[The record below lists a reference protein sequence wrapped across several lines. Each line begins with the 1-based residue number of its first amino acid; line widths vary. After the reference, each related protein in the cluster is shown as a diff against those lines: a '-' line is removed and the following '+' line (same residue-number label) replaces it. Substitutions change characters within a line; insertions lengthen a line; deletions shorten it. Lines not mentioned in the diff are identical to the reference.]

1 MAKRLM
7 PAARR
12 SFARCTEGNRN
23 ALGHGRN
30 TTEAIADNLTF
41 RHRSALLAPSRKGGS
56 KFECKQGPTGSSP
69 MAFLTHS
76 PHRRFDRASRDQ
88 HFRCCTF
95 RT

>member
-23 ALGHGRN
+23 AFGHGRN

-41 RHRSALLAPSRKGGS
+41 RS